1 MIKGITQ
8 PEDAFT
14 NKPASTPSATATGPI
29 RYVSIDPLHKTVV
42 SGKTIQ
48 IPDPTH
54 QLESVLQQRQAD
66 VLENILDEEDMAIFS
81 LDPTA
86 ESQSQ
91 SQSKG
96 KGKQAVNGHYDG
108 DHDYMDID
116 DDDDYRIPAKPAA
129 PKPKGPV
136 QRPVDDWK
144 HDADYVQRALE
155 TFMPPPFE
163 STNGASMALQKELRL
178 MLKEQDNAKSL
189 KELGWYM
196 PPELLGDNLY
206 QWIVEMHSF
215 DPDIPIAQD
224 LRKK

>member
-1 MIKGITQ
+1 MQ
-8 PEDAFT
+8 
-14 NKPASTPSATATGPI
+14 NKPI
-29 RYVSIDPLHKTVV
+29 H
-42 SGKTIQ
+42 
-48 IPDPTH
+48 IPDPSH
-54 QLESVLQQRQAD
+54 QLESILQQRKSE
-66 VLENILDEEDMAIFS
+66 VLDLLFDEEDMAIFN

-96 KGKQAVNGHYDG
+96 KGKQPANGNYG
-108 DHDYMDID
+108 GGPDYMDID
-116 DDDDYRIPAKPAA
+116 DDDDYRLPAKPPGA

-136 QRPVDDWK
+136 QRPRDDWK
-144 HDADYVQRALE
+144 HDPDYVQKALD

-163 STNGASMALQKELRL
+163 SSGGATMALQKELRL

-215 DPDIPIAQD
+215 DPDIPIAKD
-224 LRKK
+224 MKKQYVSRLSGSSARGD